1 MVASFLQTMAKD
13 EPAPEPAVA
22 PADEAMD
29 ERPAVLEAGEKA
41 VGEEANED
49 GGDDDDDDDFEVVI
63 GSGGGAIASEPT
75 KYERPGSPGS
85 QVV

>member
-1 MVASFLQTMAKD
+1 MAKD

-29 ERPAVLEAGEKA
+29 ERPAVLEAGEEA
-41 VGEEANED
+41 VGEEAKED
-49 GGDDDDDDDFEVVI
+49 GGGGGDDDDDDDDDDDFEVVI

-75 KYERPGSPGS
+75 KYRRPGSPGS